1 MFGRGLE
8 VGGGVVRGL
17 MTVRLRQASAIKE
30 AKFYVNSLVIKVL
43 LQRRKLQ
50 FSEC

>member
-17 MTVRLRQASAIKE
+17 MTVLLRQASAIKE
-30 AKFYVNSLVIKVL
+30 G
-43 LQRRKLQ
+43 KLFCEI
-50 FSEC
+50 FSRN